1 MEKNKKIT
9 ELNQSKYCYKGTD
22 TLINKKDILDD
33 SKLKEIEHGITAYKI
48 AELCLNKASF
58 NKTFDLNHYLNIH
71 KYLFEDLYPFA
82 GCLRDEN
89 ISKPNEPY
97 KEGKTP
103 FCQTAFILDNLK
115 YTLNEMR
122 NSVRDLKTRED
133 IVSFLAK
140 YYLDLNIIHP
150 FREGNGRTLREYLRE
165 YVEVLNKILKTDYI
179 LDYNI
184 DGNTKE
190 SLVRSSVLD
199 DIEET
204 KLVFNKMLK
213 EKEQV
218 KNIHK

>member
-1 MEKNKKIT
+1 MN
-9 ELNQSKYCYKGTD
+9 
-22 TLINKKDILDD
+22 
-33 SKLKEIEHGITAYKI
+33 I
-48 AELCLNKASF
+48 A
-58 NKTFDLNHYLNIH
+58 
-71 KYLFEDLYPFA
+71 
-82 GCLRDEN
+82 
-89 ISKPNEPY
+89 
-97 KEGKTP
+97 
-103 FCQTAFILDNLK
+103 
-115 YTLNEMR
+115 
-122 NSVRDLKTRED
+122 
-133 IVSFLAK
+133 
-140 YYLDLNIIHP
+140 HP

>member
-1 MEKNKKIT
+1 MENDNVIT
-9 ELNQSKYCYKGTD
+9 ELNQSKYCYKGTKV
-22 TLINKKDILDD
+22 LINKKDIMEL
-33 SKLKEIEHGITAYKI
+33 SKLKEIEHGITAYKLS
-48 AELCLNKASF
+48 ELCLNNYPF
-58 NKTFDLNHYLNIH
+58 RKTFDLNHYFSIH

-82 GCLRDEN
+82 GELRDEN

-97 KEGKTP
+97 KKGVTP
-103 FCQTAFILDNLK
+103 FCQVPFIKQYLID
-115 YTLNEMR
+115 TLNEMR

-133 IVSFLAK
+133 LVQFLSK
-140 YYLDLNIIHP
+140 NYLTLNFIHP

-165 YVEVLNKILKTDYI
+165 YVEILNKILKTNYI

-184 DGNTKE
+184 DENTKE